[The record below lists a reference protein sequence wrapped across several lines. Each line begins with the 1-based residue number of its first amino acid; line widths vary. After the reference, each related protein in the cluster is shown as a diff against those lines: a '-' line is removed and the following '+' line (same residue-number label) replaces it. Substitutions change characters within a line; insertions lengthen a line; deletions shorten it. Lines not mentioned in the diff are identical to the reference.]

1 MSDTKLQ
8 GYREKVAEQRYRT
21 EQYMAKAPT
30 EIREQWYCTT
40 TTIRKSVHADEFC
53 LIKVNGKSYE
63 IAINSVNW
71 DGEEFTASADLLQ
84 DCSEDYKRVTFG
96 AIPICIAPNT
106 FVNVDNLSPFHYGD
120 KIQVR
125 LIFYV
130 NQPTTVVY

>member
-40 TTIRKSVHADEFC
+40 TTIRKSVNVDEFC

-63 IAINSVNW
+63 LGINSVNW
-71 DGEEFTASADLLQ
+71 DGTEFTASAELLEGDNDEGAQ
-84 DCSEDYKRVTFG
+84 VTFG

-120 KIQVR
+120 KTQVR

-130 NQPTTVVY
+130 NQPTTAVY

>member
-40 TTIRKSVHADEFC
+40 TTIRKSVHAAEFC
-53 LIKVNGKSYE
+53 LIEVNGKSYE
-63 IAINSVNW
+63 IAINSVSW
-71 DGEEFTASADLLQ
+71 DGTEFTATAQIYDE
-84 DCSEDYKRVTFG
+84 EDNSTALSFG
-96 AIPICIAPNT
+96 AIPVNIAPNT

-120 KIQVR
+120 KTQVR

>member
-21 EQYMAKAPT
+21 EQHMAKAPT

-40 TTIRKSVHADEFC
+40 TTIRKSVYVDEFC
-53 LIKVNGKSYE
+53 VIEVNGKTYE
-63 IAINSVNW
+63 LAVDSVNW
-71 DGEEFTASADLLQ
+71 DGEEFTATAQVYD
-84 DCSEDYKRVTFG
+84 EDDNVTTLNFG
-96 AIPICIAPNT
+96 AIPVNIAKNT

-120 KIQVR
+120 KTQVR

-130 NQPTTVVY
+130 NQPSTVIH

>member
-30 EIREQWYCTT
+30 AIREQWYCTT

-84 DCSEDYKRVTFG
+84 DGSEDYKRVTFG

>member
-21 EQYMAKAPT
+21 EQYMAKAST

-40 TTIRKSVHADEFC
+40 TTIRKSVHVDEFC
-53 LIKVNGKSYE
+53 WIKVNGVSYE
-63 IAINSVNW
+63 IVINSVNW
-71 DGEEFTASADLLQ
+71 DGSEFTASADLLK
-84 DCSEDYKRVTFG
+84 DEGGTCEHVSFG

-120 KIQVR
+120 KTQVR

>member
-40 TTIRKSVHADEFC
+40 TTIRKSVHVDEFC

-63 IAINSVNW
+63 IVINSVSW
-71 DGEEFTASADLLQ
+71 DGEEFTASADFLQ
-84 DCSEDYKRVTFG
+84 DGGEDCKRVTFG
-96 AIPICIAPNT
+96 AIPIRIAPNT

-120 KIQVR
+120 KTQVR

>member
-40 TTIRKSVHADEFC
+40 TTIRKSVHVDEFC
-53 LIKVNGKSYE
+53 LIKVNGVSYE
-63 IAINSVNW
+63 IVINSVNW
-71 DGEEFTASADLLQ
+71 DGSEFTASADLLK
-84 DCSEDYKRVTFG
+84 DEGGTCEHVSFG
-96 AIPICIAPNT
+96 AIPIYIAPNT

>member
-21 EQYMAKAPT
+21 EQHMAKAPT

-40 TTIRKSVHADEFC
+40 TTIRKSVYVDEFVE
-53 LIKVNGKSYE
+53 IRVNGKLYE
-63 IAINSVNW
+63 LAVESVNW
-71 DGEEFTASADLLQ
+71 DGTEFTATAQVYD
-84 DCSEDYKRVTFG
+84 EDNNATTYNFG

-120 KIQVR
+120 KTQVR

>member
-21 EQYMAKAPT
+21 EQHMAKAPT

-40 TTIRKSVHADEFC
+40 TTIRKSVYVDEFC
-53 LIKVNGKSYE
+53 LILVNGKRYE
-63 IAINSVNW
+63 IVVDSVNW
-71 DGEEFTASADLLQ
+71 DGEEFTATAHVYDDEDNSATLN
-84 DCSEDYKRVTFG
+84 FG
-96 AIPICIAPNT
+96 AIPVNIAPNT

-120 KIQVR
+120 KTQVR

-130 NQPTTVVY
+130 NQPSTVIH

>member
-21 EQYMAKAPT
+21 EQHMAKAPA

-40 TTIRKSVHADEFC
+40 TTIRKSMYVDEFC
-53 LIKVNGKSYE
+53 QIEVNGKLYE
-63 IAINSVNW
+63 LAVDSVNW
-71 DGEEFTASADLLQ
+71 DGTEFTATAQVYDE
-84 DCSEDYKRVTFG
+84 EDNATTYSFG
-96 AIPICIAPNT
+96 AIPVNIAPNT

-120 KIQVR
+120 KTQVR

-130 NQPTTVVY
+130 NQPSTDIH

>member
-21 EQYMAKAPT
+21 EQHMAKAPT

-40 TTIRKSVHADEFC
+40 TTIRKSVYVDEFC
-53 LIKVNGKSYE
+53 VIEVNGNLYE
-63 IAINSVNW
+63 LAVDSVNW
-71 DGEEFTASADLLQ
+71 DGEEFTATAQVYD
-84 DCSEDYKRVTFG
+84 EDDNVTTLNFG
-96 AIPICIAPNT
+96 AIPVNIAKNT

-120 KIQVR
+120 KTQVR

-130 NQPTTVVY
+130 NQPSTDIH

>member
-21 EQYMAKAPT
+21 EQHMSKAPA

-40 TTIRKSVHADEFC
+40 TTIRKSVYANEYC

-63 IAINSVNW
+63 LVVESVNW
-71 DGEEFTASADLLQ
+71 DGEEFTAAALLYDEEGNGTDLN
-84 DCSEDYKRVTFG
+84 FG
-96 AIPICIAPNT
+96 AIPVNIAPNT
-106 FVNVDNLSPFHYGD
+106 FVNVDNLSPFHYGN
-120 KIQVR
+120 KTQVR

-130 NQPTTVVY
+130 NQPTTTIH

>member
-21 EQYMAKAPT
+21 EQYMAKAAD

-40 TTIRKSVHADEFC
+40 TTIRKSVHVDEFC
-53 LIKVNGKSYE
+53 LIKVNGVSYE
-63 IAINSVNW
+63 IVINSVNW
-71 DGEEFTASADLLQ
+71 DGSEFTASADLLK
-84 DCSEDYKRVTFG
+84 DEGGTCEHVSFG

-120 KIQVR
+120 KTQVR